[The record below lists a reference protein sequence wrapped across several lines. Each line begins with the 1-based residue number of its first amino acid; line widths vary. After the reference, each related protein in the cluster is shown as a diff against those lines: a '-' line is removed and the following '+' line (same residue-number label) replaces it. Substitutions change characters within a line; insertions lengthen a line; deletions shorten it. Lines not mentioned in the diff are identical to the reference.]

1 MMGMM
6 GFTEEEL
13 RRRFWVALVLTIP
26 LVLLSGTIPAVR
38 VPVSPRVANWIG
50 FVLATPIVWWC
61 GWVFIRGA
69 RMALGTRSLDMNVLV
84 STGVLAAYGGSVYLT
99 IIGYP
104 GTYYDAAGML
114 VTFVLFG
121 QWMNAKAQRTTGD
134 ALRALLALVPEMARV
149 VRNGTEVSV
158 PTDAVVVGDMV
169 RVRPGERIPVD
180 GTIVDGETDVDES
193 LVTGESQAVHKRVGD
208 GVVGASINVSGAVTF
223 RATRVGRDTVLAQI
237 AALVERAQSS
247 KAPAQ
252 RLADRAAAVLVVVAV
267 GAGIVT
273 FAAWSISGAGFLTAL
288 TFAISAV
295 VIACPDALGLA
306 TPTAVAVG
314 TGLGAKHN
322 ILIKDAATLE
332 GVSRVQTVVFD
343 KTGTI
348 TEGRPSV
355 TDVVP
360 VEGVG
365 ADDVVRAAAAVASQS
380 THPLSAAIVRAAA
393 DRAVA
398 SVGPVTDVENV
409 PGMGLTARS
418 DGTRVVLGNAALLA
432 REHVDLGSARAAG
445 DRLAAEGRSLTY
457 VAVDGKVVGV
467 IGITDAIRPSAATAV
482 RDLASMGITSVL
494 LSGDATSTA
503 ERVGQAVGI
512 SRVIGEVRPEQK
524 AAFVKQLQGE
534 GRVTAMVG
542 DGVND
547 APALAQADIGIAI
560 GAGTDV
566 AIQAAEVVLMKSDP
580 EDVVHAVR
588 LSRATVRKMKENLAW
603 AAVYN
608 VLAIP
613 VAAGAFYTAY
623 GWKLAPQVSA
633 LLMSG
638 SSMFVALNAVSLRR
652 ARI

>member
-6 GFTEEEL
+6 GMTEEAL
-13 RRRFWVALVLTIP
+13 RRRFWVALVLTLP
-26 LVLLSGTIPAVR
+26 LVLLSGTIPAVH
-38 VPVSPRVANWIG
+38 VPVSPRAANWIG
-50 FVLATPIVWWC
+50 LVLATPIVWWC
-61 GWVFIRGA
+61 GWIFLSGA
-69 RMALGTRSLDMNVLV
+69 VMALRSRALDMSVLIG
-84 STGVLAAYGGSVYLT
+84 TGVLAAYCASVYLT

-121 QWMNAKAQRTTGD
+121 QWMDAKAQRTTGD
-134 ALRALLALVPEMARV
+134 ALRALLALVPPMARV
-149 VRNGTEVSV
+149 VRNGAELAV
-158 PTDAVVVGDMV
+158 PTDDVVVGDMV
-169 RVRPGERIPVD
+169 RLRPGDRIPVD
-180 GTIVDGETDVDES
+180 GLIVDGETEVDES
-193 LVTGESQAVHKRVGD
+193 LVTGESQAVRKRPGDPLVG
-208 GVVGASINVSGAVTF
+208 GSINVSGAVTM
-223 RATRVGRDTVLAQI
+223 RATKVGRDTVLAQI
-237 AALVERAQSS
+237 ATLVERAQAS

-252 RLADRAAAVLVVVAV
+252 RLADRAAAVLVVVAI
-267 GAGIVT
+267 GAGMLT
-273 FAAWSISGAGFLTAL
+273 FAAWTISGAAFLTAL

-332 GVSRVQTVVFD
+332 GVSRVRVVVFD

-360 VEGVG
+360 ADGVT
-365 ADDVVRAAAAVASQS
+365 DDELLRSAAAVGAQS
-380 THPLSAAIVRAAA
+380 THPLSTAIVRAVA
-393 DRAVA
+393 DRKLTVPA
-398 SVGPVTDVENV
+398 PVTDIENV
-409 PGMGLTARS
+409 PGMGLTARVN
-418 DGTRVVLGNAALLA
+418 GTRVILGNVALFA
-432 REHVDLGSARAAG
+432 RDHVALGAIVRAG
-445 DRLAAEGRSLTY
+445 DRLAADGRSLVY
-457 VAVDGKVVGV
+457 VGADGRVLGV
-467 IGITDAIRPSAATAV
+467 IGITDAIRPSSAAAV
-482 RDLASMGITSVL
+482 RDLASMGIMSVL
-494 LSGDATSTA
+494 LSGDAKGTA
-503 ERVGQAVGI
+503 ERVAHAVGI
-512 SRVIGEVRPEQK
+512 TQVMAEVRPEQK
-524 AAFVKQLQGE
+524 AEYIKRFQAE
-534 GRVTAMVG
+534 GKVTAMVG

-547 APALAQADIGIAI
+547 APALAQADIGMAI

-580 EDVVHAVR
+580 ADVAHAVR
-588 LSRATVRKMKENLAW
+588 LSRATVRKMKENLVW

-613 VAAGAFYTAY
+613 VAAGAFYTSF
-623 GWKLAPQVSA
+623 GWKLPPQVSA